1 MWSKFGGE
9 GEVTMKK
16 TIRLTTAQALIKFL
30 NQQYLNV
37 DGVESPFVEGIFHIF
52 GHGNVLG
59 IGEALEEHPGHLHVL
74 GGKNEQGMAHAA
86 VAFSRQS
93 LRRKI
98 FAVSTSVGPGAANM
112 ITAAATALANNIPVL
127 LLPADTF
134 ATRQPDPV
142 LQQVEQYSSHA
153 ITTNDAFKAVSRY
166 WDRVQ
171 RPEQL
176 MSALIRGFEVLTNP
190 EMAGPVTICLPQDTE
205 GEAYDYPEEFFRK
218 RVHYLNRRVPTKR
231 ELAGAATLIKHSR
244 KPVILVGGGCKYSGA
259 RGELV
264 EISTKH
270 NIPLVETHA
279 GKSTVESTFA
289 NNLGGNGIL
298 GTSSA
303 NKAVRMADL
312 IIGIGTRYTDFTT
325 ASKTLFNFDETRF
338 LNINV
343 SGAQAGKFDAF
354 QVIGDAKV
362 SLQALEPLLKNYH
375 TEFGDI
381 PASLKKEWNQ
391 ERDRLAHVH
400 FNHEHFAPE
409 IKGHFSQVTMNEYSE
424 ALNTDLSQTEVFLAL
439 NEAVDKNA
447 IVVSSAGSLPGDMQ
461 RLWNPAVANTYHLEY
476 GYSCMGYE
484 IAGSLGVR
492 LAAAPDQEVYALVG
506 DGSFLMLHTELVT
519 ALQYGKKINVV
530 LFDNSGYGCIN
541 NLQMDNGSASHGTE
555 FRTYDHRIM
564 TIDYAKVA
572 EGYGAKAYRIHT
584 LSELRSAI
592 EDAKRQ
598 KISTLLD
605 IKVLPKTMTDGYDGS
620 WWNVGVSEVAGK
632 EDVLKASK
640 RRKTV
645 LEKAKKY

>member
-1 MWSKFGGE
+1 MR
-9 GEVTMKK
+9 K

-30 NQQYLNV
+30 NQQYISV
-37 DGVESPFVEGIFHIF
+37 DGEESPFVEGIFHIF

-59 IGEALEEHPGHLHVL
+59 IGEALEEDPGHLKL
-74 GGKNEQGMAHAA
+74 FSGKNEQGMAHAA
-86 VAFSRQS
+86 VAFARQS

-112 ITAAATALANNIPVL
+112 VTAAGTALANNIPVL

-142 LQQVEQYSSHA
+142 LQQVEQYSSNA
-153 ITTNDAFKAVSRY
+153 TTTNDAFKAVSRY

-176 MSALIRGFEVLTNP
+176 MTALIRAFEVLTNP

-205 GEAYDYPEEFFRK
+205 GEAYDYPKEFFNK
-218 RVHYLNRRVPTKR
+218 RIHYVNRTVPTKR
-231 ELAGAATLIKHSR
+231 ELEGAAELIKGSK

-259 RGELV
+259 RDELI
-264 EISTKH
+264 EISKEH

-279 GKSTVESTFA
+279 GKSTVECTFP

-303 NKAVRMADL
+303 NKAVQMSDL

-325 ASKTLFNFDETRF
+325 ASKTLFSFDETCF

-343 SGAQAGKFDAF
+343 SRVQANKFDAF
-354 QVIGDAKV
+354 QVIGDAKA
-362 SLQALEPLLKNYH
+362 SLQGLKPLLKNY
-375 TEFGDI
+375 TSEFGDI
-381 PASLKKEWNQ
+381 PASLKKEWHQ
-391 ERDRLAHVH
+391 ERNRLAHVH
-400 FNHEHFAPE
+400 FNHENFDPE
-409 IKGHFSQVTMNEYSE
+409 IKGHFSQETMNKYSE
-424 ALNTDLSQTEVFLAL
+424 VLNTDLSQTEVFLAL

-461 RLWNPAVANTYHLEY
+461 RLWDPTVPNTYHLEY

-519 ALQYGKKINVV
+519 ALQYGKKINII

-541 NLQMDNGSASHGTE
+541 NLQMDNGGASRGTE
-555 FRTYDHRIM
+555 LRTYDNQIM

-572 EGYGAKAYRIHT
+572 EGYGAKAYHVHT
-584 LSELRSAI
+584 LQELKSAI
-592 EDAKRQ
+592 KDAKQQ
-598 KISTLLD
+598 KLSTLFD

-620 WWNVGVSEVAGK
+620 WWNVGVSKVSGK
-632 EDVLKASK
+632 QGVLKASES
-640 RRKTV
+640 REAV
-645 LEKAKKY
+645 LEDAKKY